1 MPPLGEDELQSCSF
15 ECVTPVVTLKRPF
28 LQIKKYIYLLNSL
41 QLGFKMNNWFT
52 VNISKF

>member
-28 LQIKKYIYLLNSL
+28 LQINKIYIYWILYNSDL
-41 QLGFKMNNWFT
+41 KWTTGSQ
-52 VNISKF
+52 